1 MGNDPVSNGHEISHY
16 PYTVTVPLAPEEDRY
31 YPPKT
36 LQIYTDNADS
46 AYRLVMEQG
55 VERLGDYGGTTR
67 SRAGRGLQLG
77 VATLL
82 AAYKGLF
89 LHEEGHAVALQQVG
103 CRADVDFTLMGVG
116 STATSEYCEE
126 DYDYDGNEF
135 YRGSMKFLSESFRK
149 SAFTTAA
156 GINATQ
162 YATQRIALRMQSGAS
177 YTDIPPYLLHK
188 VDHSLSI
195 RVAGIIDGGNDVD
208 NYWNNMWGMIHPYAY
223 PGSPYNNFPGELEPP
238 FDWKTLNRA
247 AFWNIADPWI
257 WYLTF
262 KGGEYVWSGEEN
274 FRVPNFLP
282 RTEAYLTTAGPIFQ
296 AVVPF
301 CFDRFCFSPYVRRT
315 LNHNPGPLGQTWGSG
330 IERAGARF
338 GPLMAG
344 VGGDYWNSNGAR
356 GGAARFDA
364 MVRLFRPFDNLF
376 AGIETA
382 CKTEGPLPGYPDR
395 KLCQL
400 LGKFGFDL

>member
-1 MGNDPVSNGHEISHY
+1 MDYTRMFLGAKLGEGRNDTDDYWLNMGEAAHPEI
-16 PYTVTVPLAPEEDRY
+16 
-31 YPPKT
+31 
-36 LQIYTDNADS
+36 
-46 AYRLVMEQG
+46 
-55 VERLGDYGGTTR
+55 
-67 SRAGRGLQLG
+67 
-77 VATLL
+77 
-82 AAYKGLF
+82 
-89 LHEEGHAVALQQVG
+89 
-103 CRADVDFTLMGVG
+103 
-116 STATSEYCEE
+116 
-126 DYDYDGNEF
+126 
-135 YRGSMKFLSESFRK
+135 
-149 SAFTTAA
+149 
-156 GINATQ
+156 
-162 YATQRIALRMQSGAS
+162 
-177 YTDIPPYLLHK
+177 
-188 VDHSLSI
+188 
-195 RVAGIIDGGNDVD
+195 
-208 NYWNNMWGMIHPYAY
+208 Y
-223 PGSPYNNFPGELEPP
+223 PGFVFNPQTGG
-238 FDWKTLNRA
+238 KA
-247 AFWNIADPWI
+247 AFGGAAFNGTALWNAADPWI
-257 WYLTF
+257 WYLMF
-262 KGGEYVWSGEEN
+262 KGGQYVWSGEED

-330 IERAGARF
+330 IERAGTRF